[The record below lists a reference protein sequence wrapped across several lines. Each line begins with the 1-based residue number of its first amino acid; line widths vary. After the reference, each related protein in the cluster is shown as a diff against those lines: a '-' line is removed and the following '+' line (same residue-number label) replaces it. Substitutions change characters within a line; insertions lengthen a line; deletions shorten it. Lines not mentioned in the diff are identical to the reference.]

1 MKKEQIEKRIEEVKG
16 LTLDSQKDQSNLLG
30 ELAELQDMLAQLNAP
45 TITDKQAE
53 DFRDRFIRRLEDFD
67 FDNPDSY
74 EFEFEIDF
82 DNVIRVS
89 SMVVDR
95 SSPSNDDIIEE
106 CLDDLISDFFNVV
119 D

>member
-45 TITDKQAE
+45 TITDRQAE
-53 DFRDRFIRRLEDFD
+53 DFKDRFIRRLEDFN
-67 FDNPDSY
+67 FNNPDGY
-74 EFEFEIDF
+74 EFEFEIGY
-82 DNVIRVS
+82 DNVIQVS
-89 SMVVDR
+89 SME
-95 SSPSNDDIIEE
+95 SNDDVIEE